1 MNLVTTRQRAVG
13 AYNEDGSEA
22 ATSARP
28 PFEVFEHTADVGIV
42 AHGATLAQ
50 LFANAA
56 EGMFCLMVD
65 LDGVEE
71 REERSIEVHA
81 RDREGLL
88 VNWLTELLYYLDAQQ
103 MLFRRFEIEE
113 ISDTDLRARGWGEL
127 IDRERHTLHCG
138 VKAVTRHLLE
148 IAQEDDGYRAQILF
162 DI

>member
-1 MNLVTTRQRAVG
+1 MRANRKEVT
-13 AYNEDGSEA
+13 
-22 ATSARP
+22 TSARP
-28 PFEVFEHTADVGIV
+28 PFEVFEHTADVGIF
-42 AHGATLAQ
+42 ARGATPAE

-56 EGMFCLMVD
+56 VGLFALMVD

-71 REERSIEVHA
+71 REERSIEISA

-88 VNWLTELLYYLDAQQ
+88 VNWLTELLYYLDAEQ
-103 MLFRRFEIEE
+103 MLFRRFAIDE
-113 ISDTDLRARGWGEL
+113 ISDAHLRARGWGEP

-148 IAQEDDGYRAQILF
+148 IAPEDGGYRAQILF